1 MREIEKKHD
10 IHEKSLSF
18 YFNQE
23 DKLFTFFKHPLLP
36 TPLPFSRPSPAPS
49 RPRGAAPG
57 CARLAVSPLDLVLLI
72 RF

>member
-23 DKLFTFFKHPLLP
+23 DKLFTFFKHKAIELL
-36 TPLPFSRPSPAPS
+36 SHIEYGEYMGS
-49 RPRGAAPG
+49 
-57 CARLAVSPLDLVLLI
+57 
-72 RF
+72 